1 MNKRPMNVAMA
12 SAVAIIGGLVSFA
25 FIAVA
30 SVKLNFEIS
39 DIKIITRLG
48 LAVLI
53 TVLFFGFAGM
63 AFPNGKGTYLS
74 MIALGLFTV
83 IAIAVTIV
91 LDTKNNL
98 GFGIALFIIAVI
110 QVLLV
115 LPYRTEKWV
124 ETDRAY

>member
-1 MNKRPMNVAMA
+1 M
-12 SAVAIIGGLVSFA
+12 
-25 FIAVA
+25 
-30 SVKLNFEIS
+30 
-39 DIKIITRLG
+39 T
-48 LAVLI
+48 
-53 TVLFFGFAGM
+53 
-63 AFPNGKGTYLS
+63 FPNGKGTYLS
-74 MIALGLFTV
+74 LIALGLFTV